1 MKDELGKQIF
11 KELVRLRAKKYSFLK
26 EYSDEEKKAKGT
38 KKHVIKGKRKFQ
50 NYKNCKKQLKLKLK

>member
-26 EYSDEEKKAKGT
+26 EYMMKK
-38 KKHVIKGKRKFQ
+38 
-50 NYKNCKKQLKLKLK
+50 KKQKAQKNMS

>member
-26 EYSDEEKKAKGT
+26 DYSDEEKKQKA
-38 KKHVIKGKRKFQ
+38 Q
-50 NYKNCKKQLKLKLK
+50 KNMS

>member
-11 KELVRLRAKKYSFLK
+11 KEHVRLRAKKYSFLK
-26 EYSDEEKKAKGT
+26 DYSDEEKKAKGT

-50 NYKNCKKQLKLKLK
+50 NYKNCKK